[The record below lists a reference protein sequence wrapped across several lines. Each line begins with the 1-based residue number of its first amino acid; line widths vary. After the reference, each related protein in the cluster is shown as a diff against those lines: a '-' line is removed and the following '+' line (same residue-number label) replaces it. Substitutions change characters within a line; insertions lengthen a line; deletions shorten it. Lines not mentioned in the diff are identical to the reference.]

1 LIFYQPSSGRTA
13 KIKGISEGSF
23 YFANSNTGVVL
34 DVNLLTQNRVIKF
47 PDAAGT
53 ILLDTTLPAETDP
66 IFLSQSGDYY
76 TNNPLGYITGAA
88 LSGYLTGFTESDP
101 VFMSYLATGFTY
113 PGSDSYVPS
122 TKAVADYIE
131 AMALNLG
138 DVITTGGF
146 YISGASTARRTIDT
160 GSRYRIEYATGLL

>member
-1 LIFYQPSSGRTA
+1 
-13 KIKGISEGSF
+13 
-23 YFANSNTGVVL
+23 
-34 DVNLLTQNRVIKF
+34 
-47 PDAAGT
+47 
-53 ILLDTTLPAETDP
+53 
-66 IFLSQSGDYY
+66 
-76 TNNPLGYITGAA
+76 
-88 LSGYLTGFTESDP
+88 
-101 VFMSYLATGFTY
+101 MSYLATGFTY